1 MKNLM
6 SLIVCISCIFTF
18 SFPVL
23 AMEVEQSEPTTRSD
37 ESTPR
42 LMVTSYSLDTEYL
55 VPGEK
60 AVLKIVLKNTNTKK
74 GVSNIKLSLTE
85 ESGEINPVGMGTTYV
100 KSISASGT
108 YTWSVELLAAHTS
121 TIGEH
126 KLTVS
131 AEYEDSNYHSYSSA
145 DTIRLKINQSA
156 ELKYDGVVLPQ
167 KVVQG
172 ETQTVSVNLMNT
184 GKSTIYNCTIDFE
197 VEYMPSGSSV
207 FVGNIEPAQSVVGS
221 VNLRVDSDFVGEVA
235 GKATITYE
243 DGYGEEYV
251 ESVDVSTVI
260 EEKVEVADKTE
271 EDEPDK
277 QNPLWWLFGLVGMI
291 VGGMF
296 GFSVPWYIRDRKQR
310 KEDDLR
316 L

>member
-1 MKNLM
+1 MKKLI
-6 SLIVCISCIFTF
+6 SLVVCVFCIFTF
-18 SFPVL
+18 SFPVM
-23 AMEVEQSEPTTRSD
+23 ATETEENESTTSID

-60 AVLKIVLKNTNTKK
+60 AVLKIVFKNTNTKK
-74 GVSNIKLSLTE
+74 GISNIKLSLAE
-85 ESGEINPVGMGTTYV
+85 ESGEVNPVGMGTTYV
-100 KSISASGT
+100 KSISAGGT
-108 YTWSVELLAAHTS
+108 YTWSVELLATHTS

-131 AEYEDSNYHSYSSA
+131 AEYEDSNYRTYSSA

-156 ELKYDGVVLPQ
+156 KLKYDGVVLPK

-184 GKSTIYNCTIDFE
+184 GKSAIYNCTIDFD
-197 VEYMPSGSSV
+197 VEHMPSGSSV
-207 FVGNIEPAQSVVGS
+207 FVGNIDPAQSAMGN
-221 VNLRVDSDFVGEVA
+221 VNLRVNSDFVGEVA

-260 EEKVEVADKTE
+260 EEKVEAAEKTE

-277 QNPLWWLFGLVGMI
+277 QNPLWWLFILIGMAF
-291 VGGMF
+291 GGMLGF
-296 GFSVPWYIRDRKQR
+296 GVPWYIRDRKQR